1 MTSVRCLAFACLC
14 LVLPAVAA
22 AQATST
28 APAVELQGPYLDR
41 KAGFSIQYPVGTD
54 RQRVTSST
62 NLVQWVCRDA
72 ATNAVSWAVT
82 VQRAVEGKDA
92 VNVKAY
98 ASTVVD
104 KLAKSGFKSEY
115 LQIGELAGKDMFEIA
130 GASTVLGKVAFWQRQ
145 VWVQD
150 QPGAFLIVLVSG
162 PVDAKDKLD
171 AIFRAVTPTL
181 KLYDAAALLKAQEE
195 SLHRGKEF
203 LAGLTEEKLRQAA
216 DPKPRCFLL
225 KSEGKPVACLIET
238 SQVVETPFPGLR
250 VTLKSLVKLKEPV
263 QITRQM
269 TVAWNLSK
277 ETWQDVTTVGA
288 RKDTED
294 GTLENGTVNC
304 VTVTAANKPPTQKHS
319 AKAPEGYLPHAIQM
333 MLPRLLPLDKKA
345 SYSFRGYVF
354 GADRFNPVDMTVE
367 GRESCMVGSK
377 KVECVRLTDQ
387 QQDGEGLVRADSA
400 GNVLEI
406 RSSSNVVIESCTPE
420 ELLKEFPAAKDLLK

>member
-203 LAGLTEEKLRQAA
+203 LAGLQILGGGPTPPVITQQPQSQTNIVGGSASFDVTVSGTAPLSYQWNLNGTNIVGATNATLTLNPLQLTQAGNYSVLVSNLVGSTNSA
-216 DPKPRCFLL
+216 VAILAFSLL
-225 KSEGKPVACLIET
+225 GC
-238 SQVVETPFPGLR
+238 TPPPAG
-250 VTLKSLVKLKEPV
+250 
-263 QITRQM
+263 I
-269 TVAWNLSK
+269 VAWWPAEGNVN
-277 ETWQDVTTVGA
+277 DNAGA
-288 RKDTED
+288 NN
-294 GTLENGTVNC
+294 GTLLNGASF
-304 VTVTAANKPPTQKHS
+304 AAGEVGQAFLFGTPDAGVKIPANPTLDVGLGGGVHARRLDKPIH
-319 AKAPEGYLPHAIQM
+319 
-333 MLPRLLPLDKKA
+333 PRLPWL
-345 SYSFRGYVF
+345 YR
-354 GADRFNPVDMTVE
+354 RVE
-367 GRESCMVGSK
+367 
-377 KVECVRLTDQ
+377 
-387 QQDGEGLVRADSA
+387 
-400 GNVLEI
+400 
-406 RSSSNVVIESCTPE
+406 
-420 ELLKEFPAAKDLLK
+420 